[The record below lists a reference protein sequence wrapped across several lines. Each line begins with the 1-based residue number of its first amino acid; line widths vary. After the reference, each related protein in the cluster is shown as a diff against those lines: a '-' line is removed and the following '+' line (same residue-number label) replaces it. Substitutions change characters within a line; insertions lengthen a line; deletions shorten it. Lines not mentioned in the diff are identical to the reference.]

1 MEVASEVK
9 EAKVEKKTFPPVLFR
24 FYKITNSKTKDE
36 YYGRTK
42 HTLKECMERH
52 SKDYKRFDFPLYLK
66 MRELGFSNFSIH
78 FISQQEFTVQEAS
91 EAFERL
97 VNKFKPSLNPLREG
111 RTIDTL
117 DGKVFHKNERSE
129 YKKQW
134 HQDNKKKRKELHKA
148 HEESL
153 TEEEKEGERKHKR
166 QVTEDWRDKN
176 RDSKKYYCEVCD
188 YAAGVKKLLNK
199 HLASKKHK
207 KKVETSSLSSETESV

>member
-1 MEVASEVK
+1 MEVDN
-9 EAKVEKKTFPPVLFR
+9 EAKKLEEVEKKFPPVLFR
-24 FYKITNSKTKDE
+24 FYKITNSKTEDE

-66 MRELGFSNFSIH
+66 MREIGFSHFSIH
-78 FISQQEFTVQEAS
+78 FISQQEFTAKEAN

-97 VNKFKPSLNPLREG
+97 VNKFKPSLNPPREG
-111 RTIDTL
+111 RPIDTR

-129 YKKQW
+129 YKKKW
-134 HQDNKKKRKELHKA
+134 HQDYKKKRKELHKA

-153 TEEEKEGERKHKR
+153 TEEEKDSERKHKR
-166 QVTEDWRDKN
+166 QVLEDWRDKN
-176 RDSKKYYCEVCD
+176 RDSKKYYCKVCD
-188 YAAGVKKLLNK
+188 YAAGVNKLLKK

-207 KKVETSSLSSETESV
+207 KAVEAAPKASEA